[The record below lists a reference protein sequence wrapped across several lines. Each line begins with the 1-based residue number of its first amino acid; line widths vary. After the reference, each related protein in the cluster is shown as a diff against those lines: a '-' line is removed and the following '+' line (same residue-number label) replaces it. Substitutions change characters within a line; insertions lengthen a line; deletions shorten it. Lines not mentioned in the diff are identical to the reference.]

1 MKIANANRINLE
13 NNLTTKEE
21 IYAKRG
27 KDYKTEMLKEA
38 QTDIELQQEILKM
51 YENAN
56 IPVPERYKTNQT
68 EGENNA

>member
-1 MKIANANRINLE
+1 MDKNISLKSVISNINE
-13 NNLTTKEE
+13 Q
-21 IYAKRG
+21 

-51 YENAN
+51 YENAKL
-56 IPVPERYKTNQT
+56 PVPERYKTNQI

>member
-1 MKIANANRINLE
+1 VLKYQQKPTFQERSVCL
-13 NNLTTKEE
+13 
-21 IYAKRG
+21 KRG